1 MDCRPRPRLR
11 AGLLALA
18 ALGPLLLGGCVYRM
32 AVQQGNYLDAKQIE
46 QLQTGMTRAQVRFV
60 LGTPMLPEAFSRDR
74 WDYVYY
80 LKIGRL
86 KQPQQRRL
94 SVYFEEDKVERIER
108 SGFDGTQAAAPAP
121 DPAQAA
127 PSAPGVDP
135 LPAGTSPSA
144 PSDSP
149 SAAPPSG

>member
-1 MDCRPRPRLR
+1 
-11 AGLLALA
+11 
-18 ALGPLLLGGCVYRM
+18 
-32 AVQQGNYLDAKQIE
+32 
-46 QLQTGMTRAQVRFV
+46 
-60 LGTPMLPEAFSRDR
+60 
-74 WDYVYY
+74 
-80 LKIGRL
+80 
-86 KQPQQRRL
+86 
-94 SVYFEEDKVERIER
+94 VYFEEDKVERIER

>member
-1 MDCRPRPRLR
+1 MDSRPRPSQRVL
-11 AGLLALA
+11 LLALSVLA
-18 ALGPLLLGGCVYRM
+18 PMLASGCVYRM

-80 LKIGRL
+80 LKMGRL

-94 SVYFEEDKVERIER
+94 SIYFEDDKVDRIER
-108 SGFDGTQAAAPAP
+108 AGFDGTQAAAPAP
-121 DPAQAA
+121 DPGQPVPAEPAI
-127 PSAPGVDP
+127 DP
-135 LPAGTSPSA
+135 VPAVTSPSA
-144 PSDSP
+144 PPGSP
-149 SAAPPSG
+149 AAPPPSG